1 MKIMKIV
8 GRQTEINL
16 LQSLLEQ
23 EEASFVAVYGR
34 RRVGKTYL
42 VRNVYKKHLVF
53 DCSGILRGNMEQQ
66 LENFWRTLTDKYPK
80 KASPVRPTTWIEAF
94 FQLRTVLNTLKSDA
108 PKVLFL
114 DEVAWFDIPNSGFLS
129 ALDGFWNQYCTKRS
143 DIILVICGSAASWI
157 IEKVIN
163 DRGGL
168 HNRLTHRILLKPF
181 TLGETKA
188 FLEAQKVRLS
198 LKEIAQIYMSVGGIP
213 FYLKNIKGGYSVP
226 QILDQLFFEEQALL
240 KNEFQ
245 NLYAALFKNN
255 TVHETIVAALA
266 DKNKG
271 LTRNEIIQAS
281 GVKSGG
287 GLSLV
292 LEELAQCGFIKQIFP
307 IKKSKEESLYRLVDE
322 FSLFGYKFL
331 AKRRE
336 NTSWSL
342 ITQSQDFKMW
352 SNYAFENLCFKH
364 IPQIKHAL
372 SIGGVMTNE
381 YSYTFKGNNDTKGI
395 QIDMMIERADNCMN
409 LLEIKFHDKEFV
421 VSKEYEQALSEK
433 VAIFREQTRTH
444 KNIFVTMLSAFGVKK
459 NEHYLSVVTNQL
471 LIDDL
476 FT

>member
-1 MKIMKIV
+1 MTIV
-8 GRQTEINL
+8 GREKEIDL
-16 LQSLLEQ
+16 LKSLLEQ
-23 EEASFVAVYGR
+23 DEASFVAIYGR

-42 VRNVYKKHLVF
+42 VRQVYKKQMTF
-53 DCSGILRGNMEQQ
+53 DCSGVLRGNTEQQ
-66 LENFWRTLTDKYPK
+66 LENFWRTLCDKYPK
-80 KASPVRPTTWIEAF
+80 KVPNSPPKTWIEAF
-94 FQLRTVLNTLKSDA
+94 FQLRAVLNTLKSDM
-108 PKVLFL
+108 PKVIFL
-114 DEVAWFDIPNSGFLS
+114 DEIAWFETLNSGFLS

-168 HNRLTHRILLKPF
+168 HNRLTNRILLKPF
-181 TLGETKA
+181 TLGETRA
-188 FLEAQKVRLS
+188 FLESKKVRLT

-213 FYLKNIKGGYSVP
+213 FYLKDIKAGFSVP

-240 KNEFQ
+240 KDEFQ

-255 TVHETIVAALA
+255 TFHETIVAALA
-266 DKNKG
+266 GKSKG

-292 LEELAQCGFIKQIFP
+292 LEELLQCGFIKQIFP
-307 IKKSKEESLYRLVDE
+307 VTKSKEASLYRLVDE
-322 FSLFGYKFL
+322 FSLFYYKFL
-331 AKRRE
+331 AQGE
-336 NTSWSL
+336 AQNSWSL
-342 ITQSQDFKMW
+342 IMQKQSFKIW
-352 SNYAFENLCFKH
+352 SGYAFENLCFKH
-364 IPQIKHAL
+364 IAQIKQAL
-372 SIGGVMTNE
+372 SIGGVLTNE
-381 YSYTFKGNNDTKGI
+381 YSYTFKGNADTKGI

-409 LLEIKFHDKEFV
+409 LLEVKFHDKEFV
-421 VSKEYEQALSEK
+421 ISKNYEQELREK
-433 VAIFREQTRTH
+433 VAIFREQTRTR
-444 KNIFVTMLSAFGVKK
+444 KSIFVTMLSAFGVKK

>member
-1 MKIMKIV
+1 MKIV
-8 GRQTEINL
+8 GRQKEINL

-42 VRNVYKKHLVF
+42 VRSVYKKHLVF
-53 DCSGILRGNMEQQ
+53 DCSGTLRGNMEQQ
-66 LENFWRTLTDKYPK
+66 LENFWRTLNDKYPK
-80 KASPVRPTTWIEAF
+80 KASHTRPTTWVEAF
-94 FQLRTVLNTLKSDA
+94 FQLRMVLNTLKSDA

-114 DEVAWFDIPNSGFLS
+114 DEIAWFDTPTSGFLS
-129 ALDGFWNQYCTKRS
+129 ALDSFWNQYCTKRS

-163 DRGGL
+163 DKGGL

-188 FLEAQKVRLS
+188 FLEAQKVKLP

-240 KNEFQ
+240 KDEFQ

-255 TVHETIVAALA
+255 IIHETIVAALA

-271 LTRNEIIQAS
+271 LTRSEIIQVS
-281 GVKSGG
+281 GIKSGG
-287 GLSLV
+287 GLSIV
-292 LEELAQCGFIKQIFP
+292 LEELVQCGFIKQIFP
-307 IKKSKEESLYRLVDE
+307 ITKSKDESLYRLVDE
-322 FSLFGYKFL
+322 FSLFYYKFL
-331 AKRRE
+331 EQKQE
-336 NTSWSL
+336 NNSWSQL
-342 ITQSQDFKMW
+342 TQRQHFKIW
-352 SNYAFENLCFKH
+352 SGYAFENLCFKH
-364 IPQIKHAL
+364 ITQIKHAL
-372 SIGGVMTNE
+372 SIGGVVTNE
-381 YSYTFKGNNDTKGI
+381 YAYTFKGNKDTKGI

-421 VSKEYEQALSEK
+421 ISKDYEQALSEK
-433 VAIFREQTRTH
+433 VAIFKEQTHTS
-444 KNIFVTMLSAFGVKK
+444 KSIFVTMLSVFGVKK

-471 LIDDL
+471 QIDDL

>member
-1 MKIMKIV
+1 MKIV
-8 GRQTEINL
+8 GRQKEIDL
-16 LQSLLEQ
+16 LQSLLAQ

-42 VRNVYKKHLVF
+42 VRQVYKKQMVF
-53 DCSGILRGNMEQQ
+53 DCSGVLRGDTTQQ
-66 LENFWRTLTDKYPK
+66 LENFWRTLCDQYPK
-80 KASPVRPTTWIEAF
+80 KAPNTPPQTWIEAF
-94 FQLRTVLNTLKSDA
+94 FQLRAVLNTLKSDA
-108 PKVLFL
+108 PKVIFL
-114 DEVAWFDIPNSGFLS
+114 DEIAWFETLNSGFLS

-168 HNRLTHRILLKPF
+168 HNRLTHRVLLKPF

-188 FLEAQKVRLS
+188 FLESKKVRPT
-198 LKEIAQIYMSVGGIP
+198 LKEIAQIYMAVGGIP
-213 FYLKNIKGGYSVP
+213 YYLKDIKAGFSVP

-240 KNEFQ
+240 KDEFQ

-255 TVHETIVAALA
+255 TFHETIVAALA
-266 DKNKG
+266 SKSKG

-292 LEELAQCGFIKQIFP
+292 LEELVQCGFIKQIFP
-307 IKKSKEESLYRLVDE
+307 ITKSKEESLYRLIDE
-322 FSLFGYKFL
+322 FSLFYYKFL
-331 AKRRE
+331 AHGE
-336 NTSWSL
+336 AQNSWSL
-342 ITQSQDFKMW
+342 ITQKQSFKIW
-352 SNYAFENLCFKH
+352 SGYAFENLCFKH
-364 IPQIKHAL
+364 IAQIKQAL
-372 SIGGVMTNE
+372 SIGGVITNE
-381 YSYTFKGNNDTKGI
+381 YAYTFKGNADTQGI

-409 LLEIKFHDKEFV
+409 LLEVKFYDKEFV
-421 VSKEYEQALSEK
+421 ISKDYEQELREK
-433 VAIFREQTRTH
+433 VAIFREQTRTR
-444 KNIFVTMLSAFGVKK
+444 KSIFVTMLSAYGVKR

-476 FT
+476 FTF

>member
-1 MKIMKIV
+1 MKIV
-8 GRQTEINL
+8 GRQKEIDL

-23 EEASFVAVYGR
+23 DEASFVAVYGR

-42 VRNVYKKHLVF
+42 VRQVYKKQMVF
-53 DCSGILRGNMEQQ
+53 DCSGVLRGDTSQQ
-66 LENFWRTLTDKYPK
+66 LENFWRTLSDKYPK
-80 KASPVRPTTWIEAF
+80 KAPNTPPKTWIEAF
-94 FQLRTVLNTLKSDA
+94 FQLRAVLNTLKSDE
-108 PKVLFL
+108 PKVIFL
-114 DEVAWFDIPNSGFLS
+114 DEIAWFETLNSGFLS

-168 HNRLTHRILLKPF
+168 HNRLTNRILLKPF

-188 FLEAQKVRLS
+188 FLESKKIRLT

-213 FYLKNIKGGYSVP
+213 FYLKDIKVGFSVP

-240 KNEFQ
+240 KDEFQ

-255 TVHETIVAALA
+255 TLHETIVAALA
-266 DKNKG
+266 GKNKG

-287 GLSLV
+287 GLSTV
-292 LEELAQCGFIKQIFP
+292 LEELVQCGFIKQIFP
-307 IKKSKEESLYRLVDE
+307 ITKSKEDSLYRLIDE
-322 FSLFGYKFL
+322 FSLFYYKFL
-331 AKRRE
+331 AQGQE
-336 NTSWSL
+336 TNSWSL
-342 ITQSQDFKMW
+342 ITQKQPFKIW
-352 SNYAFENLCFKH
+352 AGYAFENLCFKH
-364 IPQIKHAL
+364 IAQIKQAL
-372 SIGGVMTNE
+372 GISGVITNE
-381 YSYTFKGNNDTKGI
+381 YAYTFKGNADTQGV

-409 LLEIKFHDKEFV
+409 LLEVKFHDKEFV
-421 VSKEYEQALSEK
+421 VSKDYEQELREK
-433 VAIFREQTRTH
+433 VAIFREQTRTR
-444 KNIFVTMLSAFGVKK
+444 KSIFITMLSAFGVKK

-471 LIDDL
+471 LIDDM